1 MGIDYK
7 YNQQNK
13 IHSQIIKGEI
23 TPSEAITL
31 LIKIEK
37 QKDNIQSKIHKKG
50 DTKNIDEI
58 MEELDSLIGLKKV
71 KKLVKEIRAFIEI
84 QKRRKEEGLN
94 NEPLV
99 MHMIFKGNPGTGKT
113 TVARIIGSLFKELD
127 VLPKGHLIEVERA
140 DLVGEYIGH
149 TAQKTRDLIKKAMGG
164 ILFIDEAYS
173 LARGGQRDFG
183 KESIDCLTKAM
194 EDQKENFVL
203 ILAGYEKEME
213 FFIRSNPGLRS
224 RFPIHIDFPDYTID
238 ELMEIAKLMLAKR
251 EYKLSVRAYSA
262 LKDILLNNNYKNQDR
277 FGNARLVRNLI
288 EKAIRRQ
295 AVRLIDLNNVTRED
309 LILIIEDDI
318 KGVEDN

>member
-1 MGIDYK
+1 
-7 YNQQNK
+7 
-13 IHSQIIKGEI
+13 
-23 TPSEAITL
+23 
-31 LIKIEK
+31 
-37 QKDNIQSKIHKKG
+37 
-50 DTKNIDEI
+50 
-58 MEELDSLIGLKKV
+58 
-71 KKLVKEIRAFIEI
+71 
-84 QKRRKEEGLN
+84 
-94 NEPLV
+94 
-99 MHMIFKGNPGTGKT
+99 
-113 TVARIIGSLFKELD
+113 
-127 VLPKGHLIEVERA
+127 
-140 DLVGEYIGH
+140 
-149 TAQKTRDLIKKAMGG
+149 
-164 ILFIDEAYS
+164 
-173 LARGGQRDFG
+173 
-183 KESIDCLTKAM
+183 M

-309 LILIIEDDI
+309 LILIVEDDI

>member
-127 VLPKGHLIEVERA
+127 VC
-140 DLVGEYIGH
+140 
-149 TAQKTRDLIKKAMGG
+149 Q
-164 ILFIDEAYS
+164 
-173 LARGGQRDFG
+173 
-183 KESIDCLTKAM
+183 
-194 EDQKENFVL
+194 
-203 ILAGYEKEME
+203 
-213 FFIRSNPGLRS
+213 
-224 RFPIHIDFPDYTID
+224 
-238 ELMEIAKLMLAKR
+238 
-251 EYKLSVRAYSA
+251 
-262 LKDILLNNNYKNQDR
+262 
-277 FGNARLVRNLI
+277 
-288 EKAIRRQ
+288 KAI
-295 AVRLIDLNNVTRED
+295 
-309 LILIIEDDI
+309 
-318 KGVEDN
+318 